1 MRNFILFVS
10 FLMRAMQSKSFPF
23 FLFERQFI
31 SFKREVLGM
40 FGMEGKV
47 FGDVWNGGESVWG
60 RLEWRGKCLERR
72 KGTSVLKSR

>member
-47 FGDVWNGGESVWG
+47 FGDVWNGGESVWSG
-60 RLEWRGKCLERR
+60 GKALLCLSQGDVE
-72 KGTSVLKSR
+72 